1 MVYFLM
7 PIMKIPGNILFLPN
21 SLSGII
27 IVRYSRLIC
36 LIFFRICDECGDCK
50 RAIDRAGFAIIAT
63 GLEQCLKSEDP
74 TADRAD
80 MEKLFLSLA

>member
-1 MVYFLM
+1 M
-7 PIMKIPGNILFLPN
+7 PTIRTLLKTSVSALLFSVALALPV
-21 SLSGII
+21 SAAS
-27 IVRYSRLIC
+27 
-36 LIFFRICDECGDCK
+36 K
-50 RAIDRAGFAIIAT
+50 AIDRAGFSIIAT